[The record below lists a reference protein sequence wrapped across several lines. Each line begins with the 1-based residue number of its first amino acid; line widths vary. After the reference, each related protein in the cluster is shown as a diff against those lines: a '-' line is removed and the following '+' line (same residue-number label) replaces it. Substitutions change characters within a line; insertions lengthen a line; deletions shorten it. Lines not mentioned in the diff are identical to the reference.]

1 MGAFRAVVDSSVAVK
16 LFVPE
21 ALSSQAHAVFARL
34 SGSDGAELIVPDLF
48 YIECAN
54 VFWKWVHRFQYPT
67 LRAQQH
73 MEDLRGFVLRVI
85 PVRVLAAQAL
95 KLALDVGVTAYDSC
109 YVAAAAET
117 RAPLIT
123 ADQKLVSKFTGSSYN
138 VRWLG
143 DQEAAPPSRTTGAT
157 G

>member
-21 ALSSQAHAVFARL
+21 ALSSQAHAVFAWL
-34 SGSDGAELIVPDLF
+34 STSDGAELIVPDLF

-54 VFWKWVHRFQYPT
+54 VFWKWVHRFQYPA

-73 MEDLRGFVLRVI
+73 MDDLRELVLRVI

-95 KLALDVGVTAYDSC
+95 KIALDVGVTAYDSC
-109 YVAAAAET
+109 YVAAAAEV
-117 RAPLIT
+117 RVPLIT
-123 ADQKLVSKFTGSSYN
+123 ADQRLVSRFQGSPYN

-143 DQEAAPPSRTTGAT
+143 DQKAVPA
-157 G
+157 